1 MDMINI
7 KKLYHSLLKVI
18 REEKITGKARL
29 VLAGAALGTGL
40 LFSGCEEQIVTPDGQ
55 VATVTVDD
63 QNNVSVTIDDQ
74 QQTPD
79 TQDPVDDPEP
89 EVVEPEV
96 VEVPEPKFILYD
108 EEGNYYKPQHI
119 TADDI
124 YTRISEV
131 EEKYDFDNDW
141 ERDIYV
147 SNLVAYNSGSMDK
160 SDIEAIYYDYL
171 GNLGYK
177 VIQQQLDYF
186 GAYIYRNENEIPM
199 SEYFIDPVLAE
210 EAATFEN
217 YIDSKSPN
225 MAAEKFNKLLK
236 EIKTEQSIDEYAPEM
251 YNDLLLL
258 EYNVYSGCSLSKTV
272 EDFFDGDNYRDY
284 KKNSLKVYT
293 GIAYN
298 NSGEFENYSISDY
311 VSSHQDEKVK

>member
-1 MDMINI
+1 MKKILKNI
-7 KKLYHSLLKVI
+7 TIFMTASTILVSLFACDKPVVAVDGLEGAN
-18 REEKITGKARL
+18 EEP
-29 VLAGAALGTGL
+29 VEEV
-40 LFSGCEEQIVTPDGQ
+40 EEQVTEEPLVEET
-55 VATVTVDD
+55 VAE
-63 QNNVSVTIDDQ
+63 
-74 QQTPD
+74 
-79 TQDPVDDPEP
+79 EP

-108 EEGNYYKPQHI
+108 EEGNYYKPQHV

-160 SDIEAIYYDYL
+160 NDIETIYLDYL

-177 VIQQQLDYF
+177 VVQQQLGYF
-186 GAYIYRNENEIPM
+186 GAFIYRNENKIPM

-210 EAATFEN
+210 EAAIVEN
-217 YIDSKSPN
+217 YIDTKSPN

-236 EIKTEQSIDEYAPEM
+236 EIKTKQNIDEYDFEM
-251 YNDLLLL
+251 YNDLLSL
-258 EYNVYSGCSLSKTV
+258 EYNIYKNGSLGKNVS
-272 EDFFDGDNYRDY
+272 DFYGDNYGKYR
-284 KKNSLKVYT
+284 KNTIKLYETIVYD
-293 GIAYN
+293 
-298 NSGEFENYSISDY
+298 NSGEFDNYSISDY